1 MKNLRLRPTVLI
13 IFTLIIA
20 TSCVSK
26 RKYLETDSARMKALE
41 RIGELT
47 QNVAALKGN
56 IADLKKE
63 FNTMQ
68 NEFRHA
74 NARKDSYI
82 DSLSK
87 KALGLSKVISIKDE
101 SLNDQSSVYQSEKL
115 RLNSTL
121 AQYQATISEL
131 TGKAELQANE
141 ILKLKQESIS
151 LKFDI
156 DNQKE
161 ETASKTNA
169 MQAMEGQQKKFQ
181 SEIDKY
187 KKEITSLK
195 NQISTQNKEIEKLNN
210 IVKLLKKQ

>member
-1 MKNLRLRPTVLI
+1 MKYFRLTHILLI
-13 IFTLIIA
+13 FFALIVA

-26 RKYLETDSARMKALE
+26 RKYVETDSARIKALG
-41 RIGELT
+41 RVDELT
-47 QNVAALKGN
+47 QNVAALKGD
-56 IADLKKE
+56 ITDLKKE
-63 FNTMQ
+63 FNSMQ
-68 NEFRHA
+68 NELRLS
-74 NARKDSYI
+74 NAQKDAYI

-87 KALGLSKVISIKDE
+87 NALGLSKVISIKDE
-101 SLNDQSSVYQSEKL
+101 SLNDQLSVYQTEKL

-131 TGKAELQANE
+131 TAKAELQANE
-141 ILKLKQESIS
+141 ILKLKQASTTLQS
-151 LKFDI
+151 DL

-169 MQAMEGQQKKFQ
+169 MQAMEGQQKKVQ

-195 NQISTQNKEIEKLNN
+195 NQISSQNQEIEKLNN

>member
-1 MKNLRLRPTVLI
+1 MKNLSLKHIPLI
-13 IFTLIIA
+13 FFTLIVV

-26 RKYLETDSARMKALE
+26 RKYLETDSARVKALE

-47 QNVAALKGN
+47 QDVATLKGN
-56 IADLKKE
+56 VTDLKKE
-63 FNTMQ
+63 FNAMQ

-74 NARKDSYI
+74 NARKDTYI

-87 KALGLSKVISIKDE
+87 KASVLSTAISKKDE
-101 SLNDQSSVYQSEKL
+101 SLNDQSSVYLAEKL

-141 ILKLKQESIS
+141 IIKLKQESIS
-151 LKFDI
+151 LKFDL
-156 DNQKE
+156 DNQRE
-161 ETASKTNA
+161 ETASKANA
-169 MQAMEGQQKKFQ
+169 MQAMEGQQKKVL
-181 SEIDKY
+181 SDIDKY